1 MRKNCPN
8 LSNFLNFKNFQ
19 IVKTFT
25 ITLRYVA
32 KNIVLSI
39 FSFFPQLSYLVCN
52 QSNQIWLNCF
62 WLNYFMDGCHFDYI
76 TKPPKSNTGWWW
88 LQGHFSP
95 APFSS
100 MLLIGFTGPSSL
112 LNRLFFIGFI
122 TPAKEGGTLMSKKSL
137 YKTIPGRVTAHSTW
151 CNPIQSCLA
160 RNLRSFHLLLPP
172 RLLLQTRIKIVYL
185 YVYYLVYNSFSPPYL
200 LSFQVT
206 I

>member
-1 MRKNCPN
+1 MVVTLTTSQNPRKA
-8 LSNFLNFKNFQ
+8 
-19 IVKTFT
+19 
-25 ITLRYVA
+25 TLVGGGCRVTSA
-32 KNIVLSI
+32 QPP
-39 FSFFPQLSYLVCN
+39 FPV
-52 QSNQIWLNCF
+52 
-62 WLNYFMDGCHFDYI
+62 
-76 TKPPKSNTGWWW
+76 
-88 LQGHFSP
+88 
-95 APFSS
+95 